1 MTTNNSS
8 IQVYKEVNEN
18 EIDDDYR
25 LSREVYRDMIDKNKE
40 AIDLVMDLARE
51 SEHPRVFEVLSNML
65 KQNSEIADH
74 LMDLHKRRKEILTPN
89 PQAKI
94 PQSNIT
100 QNNLFVGSTTDLQKI
115 IHNKINGEL
124 NE

>member
-1 MTTNNSS
+1 MTINNSS